1 MEEKRYTV
9 TLGTEEL
16 TRGSFLFK
24 FGKYQVKKLDISKK
38 TNLANSIK
46 RGTAYNLI
54 DQYLPSNKQRLS
66 GVYFL
71 VALEENQDYMEF
83 CFDLVNEGLEN
94 ILNSSSKEYYKA
106 KIFKSEDKMYIDINK
121 ITRQESLKSRDYR
134 ESIDYTFELNKF
146 RDNLYI

>member
-24 FGKYQVKKLDISKK
+24 FSTYQVKKLDINKK

-54 DQYLPSNKQRLS
+54 NQYLPASKQRLS

-71 VALEENQDYMEF
+71 VALEENQNYIEF
-83 CFDLVNEGLEN
+83 CFDLINEGLEN
-94 ILNSSSKEYYKA
+94 IITNNSKEYYKA
-106 KIFKSEDKMYIDINK
+106 RVLKLEGKVYIDINK
-121 ITRQESLKSRDYR
+121 ITRQESLKLRNYR

-146 RDNLYI
+146 VEISL